1 VRKNEVT
8 GQERIYELLIQY
20 DNRVSTVLKG
30 TIASTLS
37 DEVHNWMAYKLIE
50 DQAQFP
56 AKIEY
61 LTTDLSGL
69 KESSLA
75 LNVGTEQ
82 SIANQYARW
91 YVWHNFKIWAEAV
104 KIQEIESPDNVH
116 FIAGKNPIKH
126 EDDLRKIDAIGLA
139 LAPMNLDGFADFAGG
154 VYCLLGADIKNAKIY
169 GASFFI
175 PVASGGSIRMSKT
188 ALKEV
193 DNGTKVIGKLDGT
206 IKLWPKLNFD
216 VLSKLRNTAPT
227 LADDVLLEI
236 HDMVNK
242 YPKVANNFS
251 NQYAELLVKASEG
264 RTKVLA
270 QLNKLDDAAL
280 SSLTKDLENN
290 AKFAQA
296 FFDKVGKKPELV
308 ESWEKVMNAAEN
320 GAPILRK
327 DINILTSLSK
337 FDDNLISKI
346 GTDRFDNFMKK
357 LVEAHPKCKT
367 CGNAGDALVGNMDDV
382 LDDFYKVVIER
393 AVKADGSLVTGFDD
407 FLKEAGEQ
415 ASKAKGAALT
425 LKKLSRNWDEIAEG
439 GWHLE
444 RFEGT
449 IPDIETGHKLDALLK
464 RTNPTTGADEFKSLE
479 MKNWSSARSI
489 TGDTYSQFKAYI
501 TSGNK
506 FEYYFSDGLT
516 DALKGNFQNVF
527 KDATKAEELWDLN
540 SSFFRNLGEGE
551 ISSLDEL
558 IEAATDGDLIDLI
571 DWVK

>member
-1 VRKNEVT
+1 
-8 GQERIYELLIQY
+8 
-20 DNRVSTVLKG
+20 
-30 TIASTLS
+30 
-37 DEVHNWMAYKLIE
+37 
-50 DQAQFP
+50 
-56 AKIEY
+56 
-61 LTTDLSGL
+61 
-69 KESSLA
+69 
-75 LNVGTEQ
+75 
-82 SIANQYARW
+82 
-91 YVWHNFKIWAEAV
+91 
-104 KIQEIESPDNVH
+104 
-116 FIAGKNPIKH
+116 
-126 EDDLRKIDAIGLA
+126 
-139 LAPMNLDGFADFAGG
+139 
-154 VYCLLGADIKNAKIY
+154 
-169 GASFFI
+169 
-175 PVASGGSIRMSKT
+175 
-188 ALKEV
+188 
-193 DNGTKVIGKLDGT
+193 
-206 IKLWPKLNFD
+206 
-216 VLSKLRNTAPT
+216 
-227 LADDVLLEI
+227 
-236 HDMVNK
+236 
-242 YPKVANNFS
+242 
-251 NQYAELLVKASEG
+251 
-264 RTKVLA
+264 
-270 QLNKLDDAAL
+270 
-280 SSLTKDLENN
+280 
-290 AKFAQA
+290 
-296 FFDKVGKKPELV
+296 
-308 ESWEKVMNAAEN
+308 
-320 GAPILRK
+320 
-327 DINILTSLSK
+327 
-337 FDDNLISKI
+337 
-346 GTDRFDNFMKK
+346 
-357 LVEAHPKCKT
+357 VEAHPKCKT